1 MDTETPRST
10 SKFVENRFRIGRSL
24 QRADIVID
32 DPKRTVSSVHA
43 ELSLD
48 RKGRW
53 HLTDQSTNGTF
64 VYRAELWMP
73 LRRGFVNPGE
83 RVRFGARVVD
93 VNWLIYQAR
102 RLLAKRDVE
111 IEPHVAVIT
120 QDEKNNNRKG
130 RYVRNP
136 ETGEIVWKI
145 TD

>member
-1 MDTETPRST
+1 MAPKSAST
-10 SKFVENRFRIGRSL
+10 FVGNRFRIGRSS

-43 ELSLD
+43 ELLLD
-48 RKGRW
+48 SKGRW
-53 HLTDQSTNGTF
+53 YLTDHSTNGTF

-73 LRRGFVNPGE
+73 LRKGFVNPGE

-93 VNWLIYQAR
+93 FNWLVDQAR
-102 RLLAKRDVE
+102 RLLAKQNIDVE
-111 IEPHVAVIT
+111 PSAAVIT
-120 QDEKNNNRKG
+120 QDKQSTNRKG